1 MQHIANSTF
10 HGMAHA
16 GHYFMNMRQSKALL
30 GRGDTAGDEISD
42 ESSLY
47 ARDTKAMIHNINGPR
62 EDAPIPRPGIT
73 LVKGQVAVV
82 ITDPQNDSLRPK
94 GSPAGSW
101 GRASRRT
108 IWWSR
113 KCPHN
118 RKKTTRLSSTAMM
131 RWAEVTRTPF
141 SRVCTKAI
149 HRSENRR
156 VLQNMIFMASTGL
169 AMILAA
175 IFATV
180 LELPDFWQNLWLAIC
195 LSFTLL
201 FFVGV
206 LRFGSDL
213 S

>member
-47 ARDTKAMIHNINGPR
+47 ARDTKATIHYINGPR

-82 ITDPQNDSLRPK
+82 ITDPQNDSLSPK
-94 GSPAGSW
+94 GVTCGIVGQSVTENNMVEQEMPTQSEENNQVIQHRYDAL
-101 GRASRRT
+101 GRGDTDALFASMHKGDPQERD
-108 IWWSR
+108 
-113 KCPHN
+113 
-118 RKKTTRLSSTAMM
+118 
-131 RWAEVTRTPF
+131 
-141 SRVCTKAI
+141 
-149 HRSENRR
+149 RR

>member
-1 MQHIANSTF
+1 M
-10 HGMAHA
+10 
-16 GHYFMNMRQSKALL
+16 
-30 GRGDTAGDEISD
+30 
-42 ESSLY
+42 
-47 ARDTKAMIHNINGPR
+47 
-62 EDAPIPRPGIT
+62 T

-82 ITDPQNDSLRPK
+82 ITDPHNDFLGPK
-94 GSPAGSW
+94 GVTW
-101 GRASRRT
+101 GIVGQSVTDNNTVEQEMPTQSEENNQVMQHRNDALGRGDTDALFASMHKGDPQERD
-108 IWWSR
+108 
-113 KCPHN
+113 
-118 RKKTTRLSSTAMM
+118 
-131 RWAEVTRTPF
+131 
-141 SRVCTKAI
+141 
-149 HRSENRR
+149 RR
-156 VLQNMIFMASTGL
+156 VLRNMIFMASMGL

>member
-1 MQHIANSTF
+1 
-10 HGMAHA
+10 
-16 GHYFMNMRQSKALL
+16 MNMRQSKALL

-42 ESSLY
+42 ESSLR
-47 ARDTKAMIHNINGPR
+47 AQHTKATIHYINGPR
-62 EDAPIPRPGIT
+62 EDAPIPRPGMT

-82 ITDPQNDSLRPK
+82 ITDPQNDFLSPK
-94 GSPAGSW
+94 GVTWVGQSVMENNTVEQEMPTQSEENNQVIQHRYDAL
-101 GRASRRT
+101 GRGDTDALFASMHKGDPQERD
-108 IWWSR
+108 
-113 KCPHN
+113 
-118 RKKTTRLSSTAMM
+118 
-131 RWAEVTRTPF
+131 
-141 SRVCTKAI
+141 
-149 HRSENRR
+149 RR
-156 VLQNMIFMASTGL
+156 VLRNMIFIASTGL

>member
-1 MQHIANSTF
+1 
-10 HGMAHA
+10 
-16 GHYFMNMRQSKALL
+16 MNMRQSKALL

-42 ESSLY
+42 ESSLH
-47 ARDTKAMIHNINGPR
+47 AQDSKATIHYINGPR
-62 EDAPIPRPGIT
+62 EDAPIPRPGMA

-82 ITDPQNDSLRPK
+82 ITDLQNDFLSPK
-94 GSPAGSW
+94 GGTW
-101 GRASRRT
+101 GIVGQSVTENNTVEQEMPTQSEENNQVIQHRYYALGRGDTDALFASMHKGDPQERD
-108 IWWSR
+108 
-113 KCPHN
+113 
-118 RKKTTRLSSTAMM
+118 
-131 RWAEVTRTPF
+131 
-141 SRVCTKAI
+141 
-149 HRSENRR
+149 RR

-206 LRFGSDL
+206 LRFGSAL